1 MYKDKEYS
9 LLPFIVINKDKEIK
23 YHNSI
28 SREVF
33 EEIKNN
39 LSFDTIILKKFKNEI
54 LKEINDFIASGL
66 ETKNIY
72 TEEYLIK
79 IKKID
84 DNYEL
89 RFIDNESHNLY
100 ESILD
105 ISGDIIIITNNEGKI
120 VYINKQALIIKKTS
134 FIDRY
139 INDIVEI
146 DIKKI
151 KEELENKEFT
161 SININNKINN
171 TLMYLSLIIKKIR
184 LNNKEYLLF
193 SGKNITEI
201 IEYQKILFE
210 YLKNQTTTMQTF
222 EILLKNKDISEII
235 EKIEKKLI
243 KELGIKAIEV
253 LENGKVKYSSTKTD
267 YFYDTTFNS
276 SLENK
281 NITFRV
287 YFDNVKDF
295 FNNLNIKETLLY
307 IFTNIF
313 NTYEKLI
320 FVNKLKEERDKAIR
334 ADKLKTIFLS
344 NLTHEI
350 RTPLNGIL
358 GFLQLIEREELK
370 SELQDYINTIK
381 ESSERLIRNI
391 ENIIYLSKLES
402 KEIKLKIK
410 TENIEEIIDEVIT
423 KYEELCKKKSLSLEK
438 IMEIDQDYK
447 KLKTDKEKIKKILI
461 EVLDNSVKFT
471 DKGYVII
478 KTSGNE
484 YYINISVEDTGIG
497 IPENIRESIFEKF
510 FQGDNISTKKHFGL
524 GIGLSIVKTLYKILN
539 SSIKVEGDEKGTKIF
554 IKIPRGF

>member
-79 IKKID
+79 IEKID

-524 GIGLSIVKTLYKILN
+524 GIGLSIVKTLCKILN
-539 SSIKVEGDEKGTKIF
+539 SSIKVERDEKGTKIF

>member
-79 IKKID
+79 IEKID

-210 YLKNQTTTMQTF
+210 YLKNQTTIMQTF

-510 FQGDNISTKKHFGL
+510 FQRDNISTKKHFGL
-524 GIGLSIVKTLYKILN
+524 GIGLSIVKILCKILN